1 MKITLKD
8 KIDERL
14 VRFKSDIGCGVAIW
28 ESDRFSSNTSC
39 DIELE
44 IDDFFEYGKNIALE
58 KKHDCSID
66 FIDNYMIF
74 KAKIISCEDGGILV
88 LSLGSDIVFI
98 EASGGIEIDGYISF
112 FTTPDK
118 VKLYPIEL

>member
-8 KIDERL
+8 RIDERL
-14 VRFKSDIGCGVAIW
+14 VRFESDIGCGVAIW
-28 ESDRFSSNTSC
+28 ECDRFLSNTSC

-44 IDDFFEYGKNIALE
+44 IDDFFEYGKNIAFE
-58 KKHDCSID
+58 KNHGCSIA
-66 FIDNYMIF
+66 FIDDHMIF
-74 KAKIISCEDGGILV
+74 KAKVVSCEDDGILV
-88 LSLGSDIVFI
+88 LSLGNDVVFI
-98 EASGGIEIDGYISF
+98 EASGEIKIDGCISF